1 MRLDNVAIVVD
12 DIDAAITFFSE
23 LGMELEGRAT
33 MEGDLVDR
41 LVGIHDTRS
50 DIAMM
55 RTPDGHGRVELTRY
69 QRPAAVGPDPATEPA
84 NTRGMS
90 RIMFNVD
97 DIDDVVER
105 LEALGGELVG
115 EIVQYEDTYRL
126 CYLRGPEG
134 VIVALAQDIGSTR
147 KTSMVSASPP
157 WSRTRCPRATA
168 RPRARSPS
176 SLRTRR
182 RGPRAAWAGAPP
194 S

>member
-1 MRLDNVAIVVD
+1 MAVKRLDNVAVVVED
-12 DIDAAITFFSE
+12 LDAAIAFFTE

-41 LVGIHDTRS
+41 LVGLHDTRS

-69 QRPAAVGPDPATEPA
+69 QRPVAVGPDPGSEPA

-105 LEALGGELVG
+105 LEVLGGELVG
-115 EIVQYEDTYRL
+115 DIVQYEDAYRL

-134 VIVALAQDIGSTR
+134 IIVALAEDVG
-147 KTSMVSASPP
+147 
-157 WSRTRCPRATA
+157 
-168 RPRARSPS
+168 
-176 SLRTRR
+176 
-182 RGPRAAWAGAPP
+182 
-194 S
+194 